1 MYAVIEKDTERIIR
15 ECNTKEAAIVAAQ
28 LEKEKLALADRQ
40 NITAVAMDDGGF
52 TDIMFWKESGIVP
65 EWWMNKK
72 EISEIRKRFK
82 PENSNIGHVYGCY
95 VNSSKEVIS

>member
-40 NITAVAMDDGGF
+40 NILLLPWMTAV
-52 TDIMFWKESGIVP
+52 SR
-65 EWWMNKK
+65 
-72 EISEIRKRFK
+72 ISCFERSPVLCRND
-82 PENSNIGHVYGCY
+82 E
-95 VNSSKEVIS
+95 

>member
-52 TDIMFWKESGIVP
+52 TDIMF
-65 EWWMNKK
+65 
-72 EISEIRKRFK
+72 
-82 PENSNIGHVYGCY
+82 
-95 VNSSKEVIS
+95 